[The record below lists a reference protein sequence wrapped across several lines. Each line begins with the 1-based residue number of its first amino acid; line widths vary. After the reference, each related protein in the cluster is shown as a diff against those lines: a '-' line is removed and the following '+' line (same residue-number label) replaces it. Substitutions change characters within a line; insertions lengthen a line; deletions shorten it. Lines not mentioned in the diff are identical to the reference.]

1 TPDGDKV
8 TITSSLGAAAVLVIL
23 QDPVEGFSIVERG
36 VSSLPHTLTV
46 TTSPTGGS
54 GISKIHGIALN
65 PSGPVT
71 IAAAHSDLLGDVQ
84 IGGTLTAL
92 TVGNIGTAAGPPLR
106 ITAAGAGPTTFAARE
121 VVNTAVNLRGNLTSL
136 TAASVTNSSFTA
148 NAFGTITTTGIP
160 AAGNR

>member
-1 TPDGDKV
+1 
-8 TITSSLGAAAVLVIL
+8 
-23 QDPVEGFSIVERG
+23 
-36 VSSLPHTLTV
+36 
-46 TTSPTGGS
+46 
-54 GISKIHGIALN
+54 ALN

-121 VVNTAVNLRGNLTSL
+121 VVNTAVNLRGTLTSL

-160 AAGNR
+160 AAGNRGDFGASLVSGAVSGTVLGAATIAGQLGGIWDLSGNVGTVT